1 MLVQEVLAYAGLQ
14 NKIMEEINEYIKLVK
29 NNDEQRDEQ
38 ACQIIENLI
47 QIHDKKYKSL
57 KNPIYNIS
65 FVTLLLSYF
74 ERISYLDKNR
84 ISYDS
89 YLRYASFLQSSPL
102 KENIYNE
109 NMKKDLSNM
118 NKSAYSMK
126 EVIVNIAKDIED
138 PYFRINLILISVC
151 LFKDEGNITSKQKTF
166 IVELFKAL
174 QI

>member
-1 MLVQEVLAYAGLQ
+1 
-14 NKIMEEINEYIKLVK
+14 MEEITEYIKLVK

-38 ACQIIENLI
+38 ACQIIDNLI
-47 QIHDKKYKSL
+47 QIHDKKYRSL

-65 FVTLLLSYF
+65 FLTLLLSYI

-89 YLRYASFLQSSPL
+89 YLRYSTFLQISPL

-118 NKSAYSMK
+118 NKSAFSMK
-126 EVIVNIAKDIED
+126 EVLIKIANDIED
-138 PYFRINLILISVC
+138 PLFRVNIILLTIC
-151 LFKDEGNITSKQKTF
+151 LFKDEGNISSKQKNF
-166 IVELFKAL
+166 IEELFKAL